1 MGASLLEILVALTV
15 IGIASTGLFYS
26 ASMTSSGNTRS
37 RDRAAAMSLA
47 IDKIEELKN
56 TSFADLTAGS
66 GTDTRSAT
74 GVAGG
79 PYARA
84 WTITDGTISGVP
96 IKDVTV
102 AVSWPGNGPVS
113 LATTVSNLPQLGLGF
128 PTAYVRNWNQAQ

>member
-1 MGASLLEILVALTV
+1 MVALTV
-15 IGIASTGLFYS
+15 IAIAATGLFYC

-56 TSFADLTAGS
+56 TPFADLTAGS
-66 GTDTRSAT
+66 GSDTRSSA

-79 PYARA
+79 LYSRA

-96 IKDVTV
+96 TKDVTV
-102 AVSWPGNGPVS
+102 TVSWPGSGPVS
-113 LATTVSNLPQLGLGF
+113 LATIVANVPQVGLGF